1 MPSTAL
7 RRIRRKARQAWKRSS
22 PARCLV
28 VLVLLACGSN
38 EFNCPAVGCDNGLHL
53 MFDGSMEPGT
63 IVSIR
68 ADPAF
73 LPWTIVC
80 GVDQTAC
87 IGEIFFPDY
96 RPRVAFVVITT
107 PDGEFEQFIRPIYW
121 EGSGCSAG
129 CFSGSA
135 TIELP

>member
-7 RRIRRKARQAWKRSS
+7 HRNEARQLWRRSR

-28 VLVLLACGSN
+28 VLVLLACGSLDI
-38 EFNCPAVGCDNGLHL
+38 NCPGAGCDNGLHL
-53 MFDGSMEPGT
+53 MFGSPLEPGT
-63 IVSIR
+63 IVSIQ

-80 GVDQTAC
+80 GVDLIC
-87 IGEIFFPDY
+87 GEEIFYPDY
-96 RPRVAFVVITT
+96 RPKSATVVITT

-135 TIELP
+135 TVELP